1 MHDFLKRVL
10 EPEVMDTWD
19 EAVDYDAMDFLAVN
33 TAFSEVALALV
44 PTAQSPSRLA
54 VLDAGTGTARIPIL
68 INQRLRQ
75 QQLPLWQ
82 ITAIDLAA
90 SMLKLGSEHLAK
102 AGLEAEIQL
111 AQVDAKQLPYP
122 DASFDLVISNSIVHH
137 LPDPFPF
144 LQEVRRVLKPNGG
157 LLLRDLLRPAQD
169 TLVQQLVA
177 EIGPE
182 YNPHQQQL
190 FADSL
195 RAAFTLP
202 EIQTLFRQAGF
213 EVINHAEKSGDL
225 DRGVRIYQ
233 SSDRH
238 WTAEQPLHAP
248 GQ

>member
-1 MHDFLKRVL
+1 MDQDRVLERVL

-33 TAFSEVALALV
+33 TAFSEAALALV
-44 PTAQSPSRLA
+44 PVPNLPGLT
-54 VLDAGTGTARIPIL
+54 VLDAGTGTARIPVL
-68 INQRLRQ
+68 INQMLSRQ
-75 QQLPLWQ
+75 QRPLWQ

-90 SMLKLGSEHLAK
+90 NMLKLAAEHVAK

-137 LPDPFPF
+137 IPDPLSF
-144 LQEVRRVLKPNGG
+144 LQEVRRVLKPYGG
-157 LLLRDLLRPAQD
+157 LLFRDLLRPTQD
-169 TLVQQLVA
+169 TIVQEWVA
-177 EIGPE
+177 QIGPE
-182 YNPHQQQL
+182 YNPHQRQL

-213 EVINHAEKSGDL
+213 NVMNPGSESGNL
-225 DRGVRIYQ
+225 DRGVSIYQ

-238 WTAEQPLHAP
+238 WTAEVCLLN
-248 GQ
+248 